1 MKKLLYILTVALSSW
16 LMTACK
22 KEAKLTPTP
31 VPENVRSEHDLPQG
45 DHPYDA
51 DIQQLFDKYHTL
63 FLYKYTPND
72 IYFNVS
78 VSEQGIY
85 DSAKDKITK
94 PGWFDVPADQQYVGQ
109 QLAMLKEIW
118 LNYYPDSLLRKGL
131 PQKVY
136 LLDSFYFAAL
146 PWPYTGH
153 GKPSDYINTEAIG
166 DGYAGGDFI
175 IATWGGSRITSITPA
190 DKYQLKGRL
199 NSAFLASAHKLG
211 IVKVSTAFTA
221 LTDYSEVSWATY
233 LDQGVIG
240 YYYAGD
246 WYLPSNPDAD
256 WDKYVDVIV
265 SNSYDV
271 LTSSGN
277 ILSPDTDTKGVYKKK
292 YDVVINY
299 FKTTFGIDLQA
310 IGNAGL

>member
-1 MKKLLYILTVALSSW
+1 MRYILFVALLSS
-16 LMTACK
+16 LLTAGCK
-22 KEAKLTPTP
+22 KEAKLTPTTT
-31 VPENVRSEHDLPQG
+31 PENVYGDSTLPQG
-45 DHPYDA
+45 NHPYDA
-51 DIQQLFDKYHTL
+51 DILDLFKKYHTL
-63 FLYKYTPND
+63 FLYKYTPRD
-72 IYFNVS
+72 IYYNVNVS
-78 VSEQGIY
+78 QQGIY
-85 DSAKDKITK
+85 DTATDQITK

-136 LLDSFYFAAL
+136 LLDSFYYAAL
-146 PWPYTGH
+146 PWPYTAH
-153 GKPSDYINTEAIG
+153 GKPTDFIDPDAIG
-166 DGYAGGDFI
+166 DGYSGGDFI
-175 IATWGGSRITSITPA
+175 IATWGGARITSITQA
-190 DKYQLKGRL
+190 GKYQLKGKL

-211 IVKVSTAFTA
+211 IVKVSTTFTA
-221 LTDYSEVSWATY
+221 LTDYSAVNWNTY
-233 LDQGVIG
+233 MDQGVIG
-240 YYYAGD
+240 YYYDAQ

-265 SNSYDV
+265 SNSYDA

-292 YDVVINY
+292 YDVMINY
-299 FKTTFGIDLQA
+299 FKTTFGVDLQA